1 MKFNGSLTRVSS
13 LILVISALILGL
25 FINSLEQEPV
35 VITLHVDT
43 GAIDNKNLATT
54 CNFGQDASIS
64 NEDYTVVVNV
74 GDIIVWEG
82 VSSTSE
88 SDVVNITKIK
98 YVRGKNIFAKD
109 LDPDGA
115 DPRQKV
121 RAKVLS
127 RTDGGEYK
135 YDISFTV
142 IHNGVKRNGTFHIDP
157 KIQTH

>member
-1 MKFNGSLTRVSS
+1 MKFNSPFSRVSS
-13 LILVISALILGL
+13 LILVTSALILGL
-25 FINSLEQEPV
+25 FINSSEQETV

-54 CNFGQDASIS
+54 CTFGQADDIS

-74 GDIIVWEG
+74 GDNIVWEG

-88 SDVVNITKIK
+88 SDVVDITKIK

-109 LDPDGA
+109 LDPDGTG
-115 DPRQKV
+115 PRQKV

-142 IHNGVKRNGTFHIDP
+142 TSNGKKRNGTFHIDP